1 MQCVLDVSSAMR
13 VGDGFFSIHSD
24 HWQLTRQAGYAA
36 RSAQRLEYTYEFE
49 VAFGSD
55 AARAARLVQKRIE
68 FGD

>member
-1 MQCVLDVSSAMR
+1 MSPARYALVM
-13 VGDGFFSIHSD
+13 GFRSIQE

-36 RSAQRLEYTYEFE
+36 RSAQLLEYTYELE

>member
-13 VGDGFFSIHSD
+13 VGDGFSIHSD

-36 RSAQRLEYTYEFE
+36 RSAQRLEYTYEFG

-55 AARAARLVQKRIE
+55 AARAAQLVQKRVE